1 MGNDDRRG
9 VKFLIN
15 LDFNVMPDEKLIG
28 IPKDLL
34 PFPATVSGNQLI
46 IANDVIPAAVCAPL
60 KNYANAIS
68 GSFSFEKKPC
78 SILVAWGNTIRE
90 DACHAH
96 IGKPESVFYRY
107 PDGRFGIGRFSH
119 ARDLPKGI
127 VWAIGGLGIAPWY
140 DPELEGFSGKYA
152 DVLRKTEHTF
162 VGAKGSVCFLGLVHD
177 SDAEGVRDY
186 VRKLDLDFAV
196 MLDGGSV
203 AAINCVDH
211 IINAERKQYYIIQ
224 AV

>member
-1 MGNDDRRG
+1 
-9 VKFLIN
+9 
-15 LDFNVMPDEKLIG
+15 MPDEKLIG

-68 GSFSFEKKPC
+68 GSFTFEKKPC
-78 SILVAWGNTIRE
+78 SILVAWGNAIRE
-90 DACHAH
+90 EACHAH
-96 IGKPESVFYRY
+96 IWKPESVLYRRIS
-107 PDGRFGIGRFSH
+107 GRFGIGRFSN
-119 ARDLPKGI
+119 ARELPEDV
-127 VWAIGGLGIAPWY
+127 VWAIGGLGITPDF
-140 DPELEGFSGKYA
+140 DPEIEGFTGKYT
-152 DVLRKTEHTF
+152 DVLRKTDHTF
-162 VGAKGSVCFLGLVHD
+162 VGVKGSVCVLGFVHD
-177 SDAEGVRDY
+177 ETVEGVRDY
-186 VRKLDLDFAV
+186 IGRLHLDFAV

>member
-1 MGNDDRRG
+1 MNDNR
-9 VKFLIN
+9 VIS
-15 LDFNVMPDEKLIG
+15 
-28 IPKDLL
+28 IPSNLL

-68 GSFSFEKKPC
+68 GSFTFEKKPC

-90 DACHAH
+90 EACHAH
-96 IGKPESVFYRY
+96 IGKPESVLYRY

-152 DVLRKTEHTF
+152 DVLRKTDHTF
-162 VGAKGSVCFLGLVHD
+162 VGAKGSICFLGLVHD
-177 SDAEGVRDY
+177 EDAEGVRDY
-186 VRKLDLDFAV
+186 IGRLHLDFAV

-203 AAINCVDH
+203 AAINCGDY